1 MWVLFLSTFSN
12 PNPTKKMMKSCK
24 ESGLK
29 QWLNVAFF
37 KGSFRLNVFCRTEDL
52 KKALR
57 KNAVINPL
65 IQLGKKT
72 TFLFLLRHRHA
83 KSSSLVNIFYLF
95 IKTVLLFLNVHVKGM
110 LLTSE

>member
-1 MWVLFLSTFSN
+1 MGVVFVYFQLPKSY
-12 PNPTKKMMKSCK
+12 KKMMKTCK

-72 TFLFLLRHRHA
+72 HI
-83 KSSSLVNIFYLF
+83 SVSLA
-95 IKTVLLFLNVHVKGM
+95 
-110 LLTSE
+110 S